1 MDTNQEKILQL
12 VGNEDFLKKL
22 ADANNAEEA
31 QALFE
36 ENGVEL
42 QLKDVEAIGNIIEKV
57 ASGEISADVLEKA
70 ANGELSE
77 EELEQVSGG
86 IIELTGFAI
95 ALMISV
101 GVTAAGGSTLG
112 VLTTIKRWRW

>member
-77 EELEQVSGG
+77 EELEQVAGG
-86 IIELTGFAI
+86 EMFTLCGILFMTFLG
-95 ALMISV
+95 
-101 GVTAAGGSTLG
+101 TCAAGGGVTG
-112 VLTTIKRWRW
+112 VLAAVKRWRW